1 MKTVLFILL
10 FPILAVGQK
19 IEFTYQ
25 MVDIG
30 GEMIRSDGS
39 VSINDEN
46 ILVMKRT
53 GYIAYEIVEEL
64 TMPQGLRGWL
74 VTKGGERYK
83 IGFGGDDSAK
93 MMSVYD
99 MSGRCEISYV
109 YSRNLAKALG
119 K

>member
-1 MKTVLFILL
+1 MKTVLFLLL

-39 VSINDEN
+39 VSISEDM
-46 ILVMKRT
+46 IIVTKRS
-53 GYIAYEIVEEL
+53 GYIAYDIVEEL
-64 TMPQGLRGWL
+64 TMPEGIKGWL
-74 VTKGGERYK
+74 VTKGEERYK
-83 IGFGGDDSAK
+83 IGFGGDDSVK

-99 MSGRCEISYV
+99 TSGRCEISYV
-109 YSRNLAKALG
+109 YSRDIAKALG
-119 K
+119 N